1 MTHDPLIEDAAS
13 LRTKDAQSVCTT
25 DTASVCTTDTAAAAP
40 PSAPQHAQARGG
52 FPLLTDA
59 IDESSVSLFEE
70 NLRRG
75 AKPAAEWMCGIEFEL
90 FGYDARRG
98 GRLAR
103 LNPAQV
109 QGVLAGF
116 APSSDDL
123 VYEGSTIVEAN
134 AGQMNRLTVE
144 PGGQIEFS
152 GAPQRKLADVER
164 EVVRYLARLRE
175 IAEAENFVFLA
186 AGFDPLRTIDEQSWF
201 PKMRYDVMRPYLAKR
216 GARAWDMM
224 TRTCAVQANLDYGT
238 EEDLARKFLVGNRLA
253 PISTAIFANSPFENG
268 RPSGYKST
276 RAAAWLA
283 TDDDRTGIAPPAL
296 CEQTFSPAAFI
307 AYALEVPMLFA
318 QRGGRYT
325 DAPTGMKFADFL
337 ARRDDTPA
345 HDTPAHDAH
354 GDDTHTH
361 DAHGDTASGHDAHGD
376 TASGHDAHGDTARA
390 DDALSPVFGD
400 WADHLTTIFTDA
412 RLKQHIELRSADC
425 GSLAHALA
433 FQAYWK
439 GLLYC
444 PDALAGALSLAPA
457 LDAANAFELRAA
469 VARDALQARAAGVNV
484 LALAKESIALAVEGL
499 RRVAPEELPYLDP
512 LRQQVVADE
521 LSPADILLG
530 NWHGSWHA
538 SMPRVFE
545 YLRIA

>member
-1 MTHDPLIEDAAS
+1 MTQDRLIEDAKGVC
-13 LRTKDAQSVCTT
+13 TTDDASVCTA
-25 DTASVCTTDTAAAAP
+25 DTASVCTTDTVAAP
-40 PSAPQHAQARGG
+40 SSPPKHAQARGG

-98 GRLAR
+98 DRLAR

-123 VYEGSTIVEAN
+123 VYEGSTIVEAS

-224 TRTCAVQANLDYGT
+224 TRTCAVQTNLDYDT
-238 EEDLARKFLVGNRLA
+238 EDDLARKFLVGNRLA

-325 DAPTGMKFADFL
+325 DAPTGTKFADFL
-337 ARRDDTPA
+337 ARRAATRA
-345 HDTPAHDAH
+345 HDTHEDTVRADDAH
-354 GDDTHTH
+354 R
-361 DAHGDTASGHDAHGD
+361 
-376 TASGHDAHGDTARA
+376 DTARA

-444 PDALAGALSLAPA
+444 PEALAGALSLAPA
-457 LDAANAFELRAA
+457 LDAANALELRAA

-499 RRVAPEELPYLDP
+499 RRVAPEELPYLDL

-530 NWHGSWHA
+530 NWYGSWHA

>member
-1 MTHDPLIEDAAS
+1 MTHDQLIEDAAS
-13 LRTKDAQSVCTT
+13 VRTT
-25 DTASVCTTDTAAAAP
+25 DAKSVRTTDATSIRTTDATSIRTTDATSVRASDTAAAPASP
-40 PSAPQHAQARGG
+40 PEHAQARGG

-75 AKPAAEWMCGIEFEL
+75 AKPSAEWMCGIEFEL

-123 VYEGSTIVEAN
+123 VYEGSAIVEAN

-152 GAPQRKLADVER
+152 GAPRRKLADVER
-164 EVVRYLARLRE
+164 EVVRYLARLHE

-238 EEDLARKFLVGNRLA
+238 EDDLARKFLVGNRLA

-283 TDDDRTGIAPPAL
+283 TDDDRAGISPPTL
-296 CEQTFSPAAFI
+296 DERSFSPAAFI

-337 ARRDDTPA
+337 AR
-345 HDTPAHDAH
+345 
-354 GDDTHTH
+354 
-361 DAHGDTASGHDAHGD
+361 AHGDT
-376 TASGHDAHGDTARA
+376 TRA
-390 DDALSPVFGD
+390 GDALSPVFGD

-444 PDALAGALSLAPA
+444 PEALAGALSLAPA
-457 LDAANAFELRAA
+457 LDAANAVELRAA

-499 RRVAPEELPYLDP
+499 RRVAPEELPYLDL

-530 NWHGSWHA
+530 NWYGSWHA